1 MNDKYKTENI
11 MEKIYKFAHSLS
23 LSTKSLP
30 KPYDW
35 FHFIWLVLLL
45 GGVALVFFF
54 SLKDDKKT
62 LYISYIVSASVMWVG
77 ELVKQ
82 FLSIYD
88 SSPVG
93 VYRWYDFP
101 FQFCSTP
108 LYTFLLAAILK
119 KGKIYDYLSAYNST
133 YCLFA
138 GLIVMLTPS
147 TVFSHSMTINFQSMI
162 HHILMITTAVAGL
175 RVYAKKFDLSLYRGA
190 FIVFMI
196 GIVIAEILNFT
207 IPPLTGQDVN
217 MFFIGPYM
225 DNVKYITP
233 FKKAFPYPIF
243 VGLYILVFSEV
254 AAGIAYGA
262 YRLAYKKKKFY

>member
-1 MNDKYKTENI
+1 MNDKYKMENI

-23 LSTKSLP
+23 LWTEFVP

-35 FHFIWLVLLL
+35 FHLTWLVLLL

-62 LYISYIVSASVMWVG
+62 LYISYIVSASIMWVG

-82 FLSIYD
+82 FLSTYD

-196 GIVIAEILNFT
+196 NIVIAEILNFA
-207 IPPLTGQDVN
+207 IPPLTGQEVN

-225 DNVKYITP
+225 DNVIYLTP
-233 FKKAFPYPIF
+233 FRKAFPYPIF
-243 VGLYILVFSEV
+243 VGLYVLVFSEI

-262 YRLAYKKKKFY
+262 HRLAYKKKKFY

>member
-23 LSTKSLP
+23 LSTKYLP

-93 VYRWYDFP
+93 VYSWYNFP

-108 LYTFLLAAILK
+108 LYTFLLAAILR

-138 GLIVMLTPS
+138 GFTVMIMPS

-162 HHILMITTAVAGL
+162 HHILMMTTAVAGL
-175 RVYAKKFDLSLYRGA
+175 RVYAKKFDLSLYTGA
-190 FIVFMI
+190 FAVFMI
-196 GIVIAEILNFT
+196 NFAIAEILNFI
-207 IPPLTGQDVN
+207 IPPLTGQEVN

-225 DNVKYITP
+225 DNVKYLTP
-233 FKKAFPYPIF
+233 FRKALPYPIF
-243 VGLYILVFSEV
+243 AGLYALVFSEI
-254 AAGIAYGA
+254 AAGIAYGS

>member
-23 LSTKSLP
+23 LWTEFVP

-35 FHFIWLVLLL
+35 FHLTWLVLLL

-62 LYISYIVSASVMWVG
+62 LYISYIVSASIMWVG

-82 FLSIYD
+82 FLSTYD

-196 GIVIAEILNFT
+196 NIVIAEILNFA
-207 IPPLTGQDVN
+207 IPPLTGQEVN

-225 DNVKYITP
+225 DNVKYLTP
-233 FKKAFPYPIF
+233 FRKAFPYPIF
-243 VGLYILVFSEV
+243 VGLYVLVFSEI

-262 YRLAYKKKKFY
+262 HRLAYKKKKFY